1 ASGSNAL
8 DLDFDLSHPAF
19 IVAHDPPNASATQW
33 AVNFTGPV
41 RRRPI
46 ADITHLVLRD
56 MYGNVTQV
64 AADGSSIS
72 ITKDLPTLPVVNPEA
87 PVSSGQSLTILADAA
102 HGTIF
107 HDVDAGTSATVTSFS
122 SEASSLT
129 GKYVRLTARYQE
141 NGSLVAVRVW
151 ASSDFNKLWL
161 SPEGHVLHVN
171 R

>member
-1 ASGSNAL
+1 GAKGEAGSLTVPVGLTFDSPLIVTASGSNAL
-8 DLDFDLSHPAF
+8 DLEFDLSHPAF
-19 IVAHDPPNASATQW
+19 IVAHDPPNASAAQW

-87 PVSSGQSLTILADAA
+87 PVSSGQSLTI
-102 HGTIF
+102 
-107 HDVDAGTSATVTSFS
+107 
-122 SEASSLT
+122 
-129 GKYVRLTARYQE
+129 
-141 NGSLVAVRVW
+141 
-151 ASSDFNKLWL
+151 
-161 SPEGHVLHVN
+161 
-171 R
+171 